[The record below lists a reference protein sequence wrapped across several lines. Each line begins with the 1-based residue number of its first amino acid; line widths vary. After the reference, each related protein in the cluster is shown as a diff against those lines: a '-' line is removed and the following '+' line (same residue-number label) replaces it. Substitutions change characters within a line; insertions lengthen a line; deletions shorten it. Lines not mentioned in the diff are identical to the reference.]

1 MRSQNDKGF
10 HKNTQISKFSIPLE
24 NLYLRKSSPESNKI
38 GKIIDI
44 RIKPGIH
51 FLKIIFI
58 FYSNIMLKNN
68 LGLMD

>member
-38 GKIIDI
+38 GKIE
-44 RIKPGIH
+44 RILNRIQPKEE
-51 FLKIIFI
+51 
-58 FYSNIMLKNN
+58 N
-68 LGLMD
+68 